1 MSEVYCR
8 ACENDDDD
16 AHFIHIPK
24 DRLDSPAILTNV
36 TKPKPKFPNKR
47 SNQGQ
52 RSKTITDDTEL
63 SRSIKQLEISSR
75 SGKSSSRNCENNKDK
90 NDEFELGDDVAT
102 ENPISNSDKLIETM
116 NTKDLIRVRGKEE
129 FPESND
135 LSFTQNISNQID
147 NSHSCSKSFI
157 KQHSQKTVCTDDHPL
172 LIGSVDENCTATVQ
186 RHFDC
191 DDFNGNGVT
200 KRQNINVM
208 KQMHRIYST
217 LPKMKKSTFLQQQR
231 HQQQQQQQ
239 YQANTNVTNGPPY
252 SIPTRITPD
261 GTTIYYLCDL
271 NKQIL
276 KGAFE
281 YFHLNC
287 H

>member
-8 ACENDDDD
+8 TCENDADNDDD
-16 AHFIHIPK
+16 VQFVHIPK

-36 TKPKPKFPNKR
+36 TKPKQKMPKNKIKSNQR
-47 SNQGQ
+47 SNN
-52 RSKTITDDTEL
+52 TDDTGL
-63 SRSIKQLEISSR
+63 SRPIKKLEIYSR
-75 SGKSSSRNCENNKDK
+75 SGESRNSENNTYK

-102 ENPISNSDKLIETM
+102 EKPISNSDKIIETM

-129 FPESND
+129 FPATTDESND
-135 LSFTQNISNQID
+135 LPFTQQFD
-147 NSHSCSKSFI
+147 NSNLNSNSKSFL

-172 LIGSVDENCTATVQ
+172 LIASVDKNDTSTTQ
-186 RHFDC
+186 RHFEC

-200 KRQNINVM
+200 KQQKINVL
-208 KQMHRIYST
+208 KQMHRMYST
-217 LPKMKKSTFLQQQR
+217 LPKMKKSTLLQQQ
-231 HQQQQQQQ
+231 
-239 YQANTNVTNGPPY
+239 QANTNVINGPPY

-281 YFHLNC
+281 YFHFNC